1 MTPLPASGGLGR
13 FCKSVSRFKNLP
25 QIQESKQTFVG
36 QPTNVCLV
44 AVLLLALPGHAVAG
58 EATDA
63 VKAFYDHP
71 GLELEPSARDRFID
85 PARKVLEQNDAIKAS
100 GSPEGCLDPNLPF
113 DDTDYDL
120 AEVTKS
126 LKLAELVNGQDA
138 KVVAA
143 FKVPDGVA
151 RLEWKLRNV
160 DGEWKV
166 ADIISMTKD
175 WALSQF
181 NCE

>member
-1 MTPLPASGGLGR
+1 LFLAS
-13 FCKSVSRFKNLP
+13 
-25 QIQESKQTFVG
+25 
-36 QPTNVCLV
+36 
-44 AVLLLALPGHAVAG
+44 PGNAVAG
-58 EATDA
+58 EASDA

-71 GLELEPSARDRFID
+71 GLELDPSARDRFVD
-85 PARKVLEQNDAIKAS
+85 PARKILDQNDAIKAS

-113 DDTDYDL
+113 DDTKYDH

-126 LKLAELVNGQDA
+126 LKLAEVVNGEDA
-138 KVVAA
+138 KVVAT
-143 FKVPDGVA
+143 FKVPDGMA

-160 DGEWKV
+160 DGKWKV
-166 ADIISMTKD
+166 ADIVSMTKD

>member
-1 MTPLPASGGLGR
+1 M
-13 FCKSVSRFKNLP
+13 
-25 QIQESKQTFVG
+25 
-36 QPTNVCLV
+36 
-44 AVLLLALPGHAVAG
+44 PGHALAG

-63 VKAFYDHP
+63 VRAFYDHP
-71 GLELEPSARDRFID
+71 GLELEPSARDRFVD
-85 PARKVLEQNDAIKAS
+85 PARKVLDQNDAIKAS

-126 LKLAELVNGQDA
+126 LKFAELVKGEDA
-138 KVVAA
+138 KVVVA
-143 FKVPDGVA
+143 FKVADGVA

-160 DGEWKV
+160 DGKWKV

>member
-1 MTPLPASGGLGR
+1 MTPLPVSGGPGR
-13 FCKSVSRFKNLP
+13 FGSIVSRSKSLSQF
-25 QIQESKQTFVG
+25 QETNRTFVG
-36 QPTNVCLV
+36 QPTKVCLA
-44 AVLLLALPGHAVAG
+44 AVLLFALPGHAVAG

-63 VKAFYDHP
+63 VKAFYDYP
-71 GLELEPSARDRFID
+71 GLELESSARDRFID
-85 PARKVLEQNDAIKAS
+85 PARKVLDQYDAIKAS
-100 GSPEGCLDPNLPF
+100 GSAEGCLDPNLPF

-126 LKLAELVNGQDA
+126 LKLAERVNGEDA
-138 KVVAA
+138 KVVVA

-151 RLEWKLRNV
+151 RLEWKLRNI
-160 DGEWKV
+160 DGKWKV